1 MNRFLAV
8 GLLAMTMRSALVIAQ
23 GVQTGTITGVVQS
36 GDHVPVAGVSV
47 AATSPALLGRHTATT
62 DVNGVYVIKGLP
74 PGTYRVAFEHP
85 NLEPVSREDLE
96 LSVGATADAS
106 GTIRLAGRTE
116 TVTVTAPVSSTLGT
130 VAVSQAYTKRDVDLM
145 PVGRRPQDIA
155 ELAPGL
161 TNVTP
166 NVSQVTISGAT
177 AFDNV
182 FMVNGVDIND
192 NLFGS
197 PNGLYIE
204 DAIVG
209 TTILTGG
216 VSAEYGRFTGGVIN
230 VITKSGGNI
239 FSGSV
244 RENFSNPTWIRQ
256 TPREQ
261 ASNITHADVL
271 SKTSEGTFGGPLVK
285 DRLWFFAAGRYVAAD
300 TPQTFILSDAS
311 TTRHDINKRGE
322 LKFTGSVAN
331 GHIVSADYTNNSLVQ
346 TNVFSLNSNALDPSA
361 LVNPTTPNAL
371 FVSNYNGVI
380 AGRYFAMVRY
390 SQKENA
396 FENAGGT
403 NTALSASPFRTRGV
417 TPGIAANLLY
427 AAPFFSALDPE
438 QRNNRQ
444 FTGSV
449 SRTLSSKKR
458 GTHDIKAGGE
468 YYRSQRTGGNS
479 QSATGYVFQADYLQ
493 SGGKPVYDAVGV
505 PIPNFVPGQSR
516 LQNWMAT
523 AGAVIDINT
532 TSLFVQDHWRL
543 TPRLSVDLGTRFEA
557 VRSHATGDIVT
568 ADTSSLVPRFGVS
581 YDLQGNGKT
590 VVQATYGH
598 YAGKYTERQFGV
610 NTDIGTPSLVTYA
623 YTGPAGQ
630 GRDFA
635 PGFALSNYTSIV
647 AAAFPTA
654 NIVVAPG
661 LSSPIVREFTLGV
674 GRELNER
681 GYAKVTYQ
689 FRRWYGF
696 VDDFIQLSNG
706 LVNVNR
712 SGVNIGNLTKVLFD
726 NASNDP
732 NNGVFREYQALV
744 LQSSYRYGGHLS
756 VGGHYTLQIENNGNN
771 NGEAPNQ
778 TGNPSVFGDFP
789 EILGPALDRY
799 LPSGRLADFQR
810 HKLRLYGTYS
820 QGMGRFGTVDIS
832 PIWRVDSGQVF
843 SYTAASV
850 PLTPIELARNPGYPI
865 NDINPS
871 TALPLFFG
879 DRGAGDFRG
888 SGLLDLAATYTVP
901 VWRSAKP
908 WIKVELYNV
917 LDNDK
922 LVRWDTTV
930 TADPNSPKDG
940 NGLPTGY
947 IPGPNFGKA
956 VQDNQ
961 FPQPVPGTNG
971 GRLFRMA
978 FGFRF

>member
-1 MNRFLAV
+1 MKRLLAIM
-8 GLLAMTMRSALVIAQ
+8 LLAMTVHSRLVVAQ
-23 GVQTGTITGVVQS
+23 GIQTGTITGVVQS
-36 GDHVPVAGVSV
+36 ADRMPLGGVTV
-47 AATSPALLGRHTATT
+47 AATSPALLGRHAATT
-62 DVNGVYVIKGLP
+62 DINGVYVIKGLP
-74 PGTYRVAFEHP
+74 PGTYKVAFENP
-85 NLEPVSREDLE
+85 NLQPATREGVE
-96 LSVGATADAS
+96 LAVGAAADVNA
-106 GTIRLAGRTE
+106 TMLLAGRTE
-116 TVTVTAPVSSTLGT
+116 TVTVTAATSSPLAT
-130 VAVSQAYTKRDVDLM
+130 VAVSQAYTKRDVDLL

-166 NVSQVTISGAT
+166 NPSQVTISGAT

-182 FMVNGVDIND
+182 FMVNGVDIDD

-204 DAIVG
+204 DAIAE
-209 TTILTGG
+209 TNILTGG
-216 VSAEYGRFTGGVIN
+216 ISAEYGRFTGGVIN
-230 VITKSGGNI
+230 IITKSGGDI

-271 SKTSEGTFGGPLVK
+271 SKTSEGTIGGPLVN
-285 DRLWFFAAGRYVAAD
+285 DRLWFFAAGRYLGSD
-300 TPQTFILSDAS
+300 TPQTFVLSDAS

-322 LKFTGSVAN
+322 LKFTGSFAS
-331 GHIVSADYTNNSLVQ
+331 GHTVSADYTNNSLVQ
-346 TNVFSLNSNALDPSA
+346 TNVFSLNSNSLDPSVLA
-361 LVNPTTPNAL
+361 NPSTPNTL

-380 AGRYFAMVRY
+380 ARRYFATLQY
-390 SQKENA
+390 SQKKNA

-427 AAPFFSALDPE
+427 AAPFFNALDPE

-444 FTGSV
+444 FAGSV
-449 SRTLSSKKR
+449 SRTLSSKKG
-458 GTHDIKAGGE
+458 GTHDLKAGGE

-479 QSATGYVFQADYLQ
+479 QSATGYVFQADYVQ
-493 SGGKPVYDAVGV
+493 SGGKPVYDSAGV
-505 PIPNFVPGQSR
+505 PIPNFVPGQS
-516 LQNWMAT
+516 LVQNWIST
-523 AGAVIDINT
+523 VGAVININT
-532 TSLFVQDHWRL
+532 TSLFVQDHWIV

-557 VRSHATGDIVT
+557 VRGHATGDIVT
-568 ADTSSLVPRFGVS
+568 ADTSMIVPRFGVA

-610 NTDIGTPSLVTYA
+610 NADVGTPSFVAYV

-635 PGFALSNYTSIV
+635 PGFALTNYSRVI
-647 AAAFPTA
+647 AAAFPTS

-661 LSSPIVREFTLGV
+661 LSSPTVREFTVGV
-674 GRELNER
+674 GRELNQR

-689 FRRWYGF
+689 FRQWYHF

-706 LVNVNR
+706 IVNVNR
-712 SGVNIGNLTKVLFD
+712 NGANIGNLTNVLYD

-732 NNGVFREYQALV
+732 NNGVFREYQALMF
-744 LQSSYRYGGHLS
+744 QSSYRYGS
-756 VGGHYTLQIENNGNN
+756 NVSIGGHYTLQIRNNGNA

-810 HKLRLYGTYS
+810 HKLRLYGTFS
-820 QGMGRFGTVDIS
+820 RDLRRFGTVDVS

-843 SYTAASV
+843 SYSAASV
-850 PLTPIELARNPGYPI
+850 PLTPTELARNPGYPS
-865 NDINPS
+865 NDINAS
-871 TALPLFFG
+871 TALTLFFG
-879 DRGAGDFRG
+879 ERGAGDFRG
-888 SGLLDLAATYTVP
+888 YGLLDLAATYSVP

-908 WIKVELYNV
+908 WIKIEIYNV

-922 LVRWDTTV
+922 LIRWDTTV
-930 TADPNSPKDG
+930 TADPNSPKDA

-961 FPQPVPGTNG
+961 FPQPVPGING